1 MDYKEMT
8 LVELRELAREKGI
21 GSITRYKKAEL
32 IDVLEKVAP
41 TSLPK
46 EENNNRNSDYL
57 KELDSGIVGEGI
69 LEVLTE
75 GYGFMRVENYLP
87 GTKDI
92 YVSPSQIR
100 RFNLKTGDIVQGNIR
115 IKTQGE
121 KFSALLYVTSING
134 FHPSE
139 GQKRYNFENMTPI
152 FQMSD

>member
-57 KELDSGIVGEGI
+57 KELDSVL
-69 LEVLTE
+69 LEKVFLK
-75 GYGFMRVENYLP
+75 YLQ
-87 GTKDI
+87 K
-92 YVSPSQIR
+92 VM
-100 RFNLKTGDIVQGNIR
+100 
-115 IKTQGE
+115 
-121 KFSALLYVTSING
+121 AL
-134 FHPSE
+134 
-139 GQKRYNFENMTPI
+139 
-152 FQMSD
+152 